1 VGDVDGAGR
10 TVASA
15 GKDALSHGM
24 GRTGSGDGVGW
35 NSAGVLDSQAV
46 VLHCV
51 GMRLGSVVHEK
62 AAFFTQKICR
72 YNGLTVTEW
81 YSL

>member
-35 NSAGVLDSQAV
+35 NSAGVLDSEKVAFLEHTSIVFAKLQSP
-46 VLHCV
+46 VL
-51 GMRLGSVVHEK
+51 
-62 AAFFTQKICR
+62 
-72 YNGLTVTEW
+72 Y
-81 YSL
+81 